1 MDKSRLD
8 DHRMF
13 ENTCRNLL
21 KHIGEDPYREGL
33 VETPKRMAKAWKHWT
48 KGYGQ
53 DPADVFKE
61 FTDGGEGYDEMIIVS
76 PIPFYSHC
84 EHHMAAIFGDVY
96 IGYIPNGKIAG
107 LSKFAR
113 VVDIFAQRLQVQE
126 RLTVQIANAI
136 NQHLE
141 PLGVGVFVKAR
152 HFCME
157 SRGVEKSGVY
167 TKTSAM
173 RGVFL
178 NKSEVRAEFFE
189 LLKQ

>member
-1 MDKSRLD
+1 MDKSRLYSTPLQD
-8 DHRMF
+8 
-13 ENTCRNLL
+13 TCKMLL
-21 KHIGEDPYREGL
+21 KHIGEDPNREGL
-33 VETPKRMAKAWKHWT
+33 QETPKRMAKAWEHWT
-48 KGYGQ
+48 QGYKQ

-84 EHHMAAIFGDVY
+84 EHHMAAIFGDAY
-96 IGYIPNGKIAG
+96 IGYIPSGKIAG

-113 VVDIFAQRLQVQE
+113 VVDIFARRLQVQE

-136 NQHLE
+136 QEHLN
-141 PLGVGVFVKAR
+141 PRGVGVFIKAR

-157 SRGVEKSGVY
+157 SRGVEKPGLY

-178 NKSEVRAEFFE
+178 NKSKVRAEFFE